1 MTTNVE
7 KQINGSNGIKSNPGS
22 SKNSPVKSNEHYPSQ
37 CKKETFKFEVP
48 PEAPVFY
55 PTEEEFQDPLA
66 YIAKIR
72 PIAENTGICKIK
84 PPSHWQPPFAVDVDK
99 LRFTPR
105 IQRLNELEAKT
116 RVKLNFLDQIAKF
129 WELQGSSLKIPMVE
143 RRALDLYTLHRVV
156 QIEGGFDNVTRER
169 KWSKVSH
176 KMGYQVGK
184 SIGTILKTHYER
196 LLFPFDVF
204 KQGKSVELKLDDSPE
219 DVEKTDKDYKP
230 HGIVSRMQIKPPP
243 EKNARRSKRFE
254 NTDSDCKTE
263 NLALKIK
270 EEKDEKDGK
279 EEKVEKVEKTEKP
292 EKIEKVEKM
301 DKMDKVE
308 KTEKMEKKEKPEKTE
323 KKEKEEK
330 ELKDEKSEDEDGGN
344 KELRRLQF
352 YGAGPKMAGYD
363 DKKEHKPRSKNVKY
377 EFDPVSSNLAKY
389 VCHNC
394 NRGDAEEYML
404 LCDGCDDSY
413 HTFCLLPPLSEI
425 PKGDWR
431 CPKCVAEEVSKP
443 MEAFGFEQAQREYT
457 LQQFGEMADQFKSE
471 YFNMPVHMVPT
482 GTVEREFWRI
492 VSSIDEDVTVEYGA
506 DLHTMDH
513 GSGFPTKSSTNLFPG
528 DKEYAESSWN
538 LNNLPV
544 LEGSV
549 LGYINADISGMK
561 VPWMYV
567 GMCFATFCWHNE
579 DHWSYS
585 INYLHWGEAKTWYG
599 VPGSK
604 AESFEE
610 TMKSAA
616 PELFHSQPD
625 LLHQLVTIMNPNIL
639 MNAGVPVYRTDQ
651 HAGEFVVT
659 FPRAY
664 HAGFNQGY
672 NFAEAV
678 NFAPADWLRMG
689 RECVLHYSHLRRF
702 CVFSHDE
709 LVCKM
714 ALDPEKLDLT
724 IAAATYQDMLV
735 MVDTEKRLRK
745 TLLDWGV
752 TNAEREAFE
761 LLPDDERQ
769 CEICKTTCF
778 LSAMTCKCSSEV
790 LVCLRHY
797 KNLCECPAP
806 NRTLRYRYTL
816 DELPVMLKALKL
828 KAESF
833 DHWVARVKDALDP
846 KTPKT
851 LNLSDLKALL
861 SEADGKKFPKCDLLQ
876 TLTSAVEDAE
886 KCASVIHQLDLNKMR
901 TRTRNSNDTKYKLTV
916 EELTLFCE
924 EIDSLACILE
934 EAKSIKELLLQS
946 RKFEEK
952 SEKLLSMP
960 LVDCTVSELEACIS
974 HGNGLCIELPN
985 LRQIST
991 RLKQCQWLESID
1003 NYQSKSDVM
1012 GLEAIKNLIQEG
1024 TLLPPHPELEEQLS
1038 KLQSVLQASEL
1049 WEEQAAEV
1057 LKSEDNNV
1065 LIQVDKLLKES
1076 SKISCFLPTEG
1087 HLFDSMKKARDWLRM
1102 LEDMNS
1108 AEYYPYFSAM
1118 EELIKK
1124 GRNLSLH
1131 LVEVDRMNDYLVL
1144 ATGWKEKTSRAFLR
1158 KNSTVIL
1165 MEALSPRV
1173 AIMNGIKTNKKG
1185 RKDDEEPSISLTS
1198 SMDPAAVVS
1207 VFKDAEDTEMA
1218 LLKKL
1223 RATNMAKS
1231 LDPSENSTFCIC
1243 GRGPFGVMMQCELCK
1258 DWFHST
1264 CTQLPKV
1271 SITKYR
1277 GSFTNVALH
1286 MAFKD
1291 CKFLCPNCQRTKRPR
1306 LDVIL
1311 GLLMSLQ
1318 KLYVRVPE
1326 GEALQCLTER
1336 AMNWQDR
1343 ARQLLQNPELEI
1355 AKNKLAMFS
1364 QKYSEAAARQRTEK
1378 IISNELK
1385 RASKNPELHQRVQEI
1400 APYSGIIEDGMT
1412 CDSGINDSDDAS
1424 RESRESDDRMGE
1436 HAYSLHLP
1444 KVGDGEDYTL
1454 HISSD
1459 IKKQLEELLLEGD
1472 LLEVYLDETFALW
1485 KLLQASR
1492 DPEREPI
1499 LIDFDAHLKTTPKKR
1514 GRKRLSEEIDSIK
1527 KITKTIKVEPEKKI
1541 RGRKIKTTK
1550 EITGKKRSYKKRVG
1564 RCQSTASDSDDN
1576 DDDESCAANG
1586 CQKPTGQNV
1595 DWVQCDGGC
1604 EQWFHMA
1611 CVGLSAEDI
1620 NEDEDYICLT
1630 CSKSTTYENLDS
1642 RSSSPRSPDSTQP
1655 STSRDVS

>member
-1 MTTNVE
+1 MNTKVE
-7 KQINGSNGIKSNPGS
+7 KPINNGSNGLKSHPGS
-22 SKNSPVKSNEHYPSQ
+22 SKTSPIKCSDHYSQ
-37 CKKETFKFEVP
+37 YKEETFQFEVP

-84 PPSHWQPPFAVDVDK
+84 PPAHWQPPFAVDVDK

-156 QIEGGFDNVTRER
+156 QLEGGFECVTKDR
-169 KWSKVSH
+169 KWSKVSQR
-176 KMGYQVGK
+176 MGYQIGK

-196 LLFPFDVF
+196 LLYPFDVF
-204 KQGKSVELKLDDSPE
+204 KQGKTMDIKIEQTSE
-219 DVEKTDKDYKP
+219 DTEKADKDYKP
-230 HGIVSRMQIKPPP
+230 HGIVNRMQIKPPP

-254 NTDSDCKTE
+254 NDESKTE

-270 EEKDEKDGK
+270 EEKTD
-279 EEKVEKVEKTEKP
+279 
-292 EKIEKVEKM
+292 
-301 DKMDKVE
+301 
-308 KTEKMEKKEKPEKTE
+308 
-323 KKEKEEK
+323 
-330 ELKDEKSEDEDGGN
+330 DEDVGN

-363 DKKEHKPRSKNVKY
+363 DKKESKPRSKNVKY
-377 EFDPVSSNLAKY
+377 DFDPLAKY

-413 HTFCLLPPLSEI
+413 HTFCLMPPLSEI

-513 GSGFPTKSSTNLFPG
+513 GSGFPTKSSSNLFPG

-604 AESFEE
+604 AENFEE

-769 CEICKTTCF
+769 CEVCKTTCF
-778 LSAMTCKCSSEV
+778 LSAITCKCTTDV

-797 KNLCECPAP
+797 KNLCECPP
-806 NRTLRYRYTL
+806 QNRTLRYRYTL

-934 EAKSIKELLLQS
+934 EAKSIRELLQQT
-946 RKFEEK
+946 RKFEET
-952 SEKLLSMP
+952 STRLLS
-960 LVDCTVSELEACIS
+960 LSLADCSISELEACS
-974 HGNGLCIELPN
+974 VHGGGLCIELPN
-985 LRQIST
+985 LRSIGT
-991 RLKQCQWLESID
+991 RLKQVQWLRD
-1003 NYQSKSDVM
+1003 VDTYRNKTDVM
-1012 GLEAIKNLIQEG
+1012 GLDAIKDLIREG
-1024 TLLPPHPELEEQLS
+1024 TMIPPHPEMEEELS
-1038 KLQSVLQASEL
+1038 KLQGILQTSEE
-1049 WEEQAAEV
+1049 WEEQAGEV
-1057 LKSEDNNV
+1057 LKSEENNV
-1065 LIQVDKLLKES
+1065 LIQVDKLLKEA
-1076 SKISCFLPTEG
+1076 SKISCYLPTEG
-1087 HLFDSMKKARDWLRM
+1087 HLYDSMKKARDWLKL
-1102 LEDMNS
+1102 LEEMNS

-1124 GRNLSLH
+1124 GKSLALH
-1131 LVEVDRMNDYLVL
+1131 LVEVDRMNEYLSL
-1144 ATGWKEKTSRAFLR
+1144 ATNWKEKTCRAFLR
-1158 KNSTVIL
+1158 KNSNCTL

-1173 AIMNGIKTNKKG
+1173 TVPNLVKSNKKT
-1185 RKDDEEPSISLTS
+1185 KVVDEESSPISLTNA
-1198 SMDPAAVVS
+1198 MDPAAVVA
-1207 VFKDAEDTEMA
+1207 VFKDAEDAEMA
-1218 LLKKL
+1218 MIKKL
-1223 RATNMAKS
+1223 RIVNMAKS
-1231 LDPSENSTFCIC
+1231 LDPSEGHTFCIC
-1243 GRGPFGVMMQCELCK
+1243 GRGLYGVMMQCELCK
-1258 DWFHST
+1258 DWFHAS

-1271 SITKYR
+1271 ATTKYK
-1277 GSFTNVALH
+1277 GNFTNIALH
-1286 MAFKD
+1286 MGFKD

-1343 ARQLLQNPELEI
+1343 ARQLLQHPELEK
-1355 AKNKLAMFS
+1355 AKAKLTM
-1364 QKYSEAAARQRTEK
+1364 
-1378 IISNELK
+1378 
-1385 RASKNPELHQRVQEI
+1385 NPELHQRVQEI
-1400 APYSGIIEDGMT
+1400 TPYSGVTEEGVT

-1424 RESRESDDRMGE
+1424 RESKDSDDRMGE

-1444 KVGDGEDYTL
+1444 KVGEGEDYIL
-1454 HISSD
+1454 D
-1459 IKKQLEELLLEGD
+1459 INIEVKKQLEELLMEGD

-1485 KLLQASR
+1485 KLMQASR
-1492 DPEREPI
+1492 DPEREPV
-1499 LIDFDAHLKTTPKKR
+1499 LIDFD
-1514 GRKRLSEEIDSIK
+1514 
-1527 KITKTIKVEPEKKI
+1527 VEGEKKI
-1541 RGRKIKTTK
+1541 RGRKVKDNK
-1550 EITGKKRSYKKRVG
+1550 EGTQKKRGKR
-1564 RCQSTASDSDDN
+1564 RIRHCQSTSAPSDSDD
-1576 DDDESCAANG
+1576 DDDEACAANG

-1620 NEDEDYICLT
+1620 NEDEDYICIT
-1630 CSKSTTYENLDS
+1630 CSRTTTYENLNDS

-1655 STSRDVS
+1655 STSKDFS

>member
-1 MTTNVE
+1 MSTPE
-7 KQINGSNGIKSNPGS
+7 KQLNGNNNGLKSSSPGS
-22 SKNSPVKSNEHYPSQ
+22 SKNSPIKCNEHYNQ
-37 CKKETFKFEVP
+37 CKEEAFQFQVP
-48 PEAPVFY
+48 SEAPVFY
-55 PTEEEFQDPLA
+55 PTEEEFLDPLA

-72 PIAENTGICKIK
+72 PVAENTGICKIK
-84 PPSHWQPPFAVDVDK
+84 PPGRWQPPFAVDVDK

-116 RVKLNFLDQIAKF
+116 RVKLNFLDRIAKF
-129 WELQGSSLKIPMVE
+129 WELQGSSLKIPVVE
-143 RRALDLYTLHRVV
+143 RRVLDLYTLHRVV
-156 QIEGGFDNVTRER
+156 QLEGGFEEVTKQR
-169 KWSKVSH
+169 KWSKVSVRL
-176 KMGYQVGK
+176 GYQIGKNVGA
-184 SIGTILKTHYER
+184 ILKQHYER

-204 KQGKSVELKLDDSPE
+204 KEGKAVPIKIESPDE
-219 DVEKTDKDYKP
+219 GNEKTDKDYKP
-230 HGIVSRMQIKPPP
+230 HGIVNRMAVKPPSD
-243 EKNARRSKRFE
+243 KNARRSKRFE
-254 NTDSDCKTE
+254 ANDKDKTE
-263 NLALKIK
+263 IELKIK
-270 EEKDEKDGK
+270 EEKSLVEDVDG
-279 EEKVEKVEKTEKP
+279 
-292 EKIEKVEKM
+292 
-301 DKMDKVE
+301 DDQN
-308 KTEKMEKKEKPEKTE
+308 
-323 KKEKEEK
+323 K
-330 ELKDEKSEDEDGGN
+330 ELK
-344 KELRRLQF
+344 RLQF

-363 DKKEHKPRSKNVKY
+363 DKKEQKPRGKNIKY
-377 EFDPVSSNLAKY
+377 DFDPLAKY

-413 HTFCLLPPLSEI
+413 HTFCLMPPLSEI

-443 MEAFGFEQAQREYT
+443 TEAFGFEQAQREYT
-457 LQQFGEMADQFKSE
+457 LQQFGEMADQFKSD

-482 GTVEREFWRI
+482 STVEREFWRI

-513 GSGFPTKSSTNLFPG
+513 GSGFPTKSSANLFQG

-567 GMCFATFCWHNE
+567 GMCFSTFCWHNE

-604 AESFEE
+604 AEAFEE

-639 MNAGVPVYRTDQ
+639 MNAGVPVFRTDQ

-689 RECVLHYSHLRRF
+689 RECILHYSHLRRF

-714 ALDPEKLDLT
+714 ALDNDKLDLT

-735 MVDTEKRLRK
+735 MVDTEKKLRK

-778 LSAMTCKCSSEV
+778 LSAMTCSCSTTS

-797 KNLCECPAP
+797 KNLCECPP
-806 NRTLRYRYTL
+806 QNRTLRYRYTL

-833 DHWVARVKDALDP
+833 DHWVAKVKDALDP
-846 KTPKT
+846 NTPKT
-851 LNLSDLKALL
+851 LNLTDLKALL
-861 SEADGKKFPKCDLLQ
+861 NEADGKKFPKCELLQ
-876 TLTSAVEDAE
+876 TLTSAVIDAE

-901 TRTRNSNDTKYKLTV
+901 TRTRHSNEAKYKLTV
-916 EELTLFCE
+916 EELTLFCD
-924 EIDSLACILE
+924 EIDSLACVLD
-934 EAKSIKELLLQS
+934 EAKSIRVLLDET
-946 RKFEEK
+946 RKFESK
-952 SEKLLSMP
+952 SEELLTQS
-960 LVDCTVSELEACIS
+960 LRENSLIELETCQS
-974 HGNGLCIELPN
+974 HGNGLCIELPG
-985 LRQIST
+985 
-991 RLKQCQWLESID
+991 LKLINNRIKQAQWMKEVD
-1003 NYQSKSDVM
+1003 NCKNRTDVM
-1012 GLEAIKNLIQEG
+1012 GLDNIKTLIQEG
-1024 TLLPPHPELEEQLS
+1024 CSLPPHNEMEEELSNLQLMLEQS
-1038 KLQSVLQASEL
+1038 QE
-1049 WEEQAAEV
+1049 WEEKAQDV
-1057 LKSEDNNV
+1057 LKCQDPNV
-1065 LIQVDKLLKES
+1065 LIQVDKLLKDA
-1076 SKISCFLPTEG
+1076 SKIACHLPTEG
-1087 HLFDSMKKARDWLRM
+1087 VLYDSMKKGRDWLKQ
-1102 LEDMNS
+1102 LEEMNS
-1108 AEYYPYFSAM
+1108 AEYYPYYSAM

-1124 GRNLSLH
+1124 GRLLTLH
-1131 LVEVDRMNDYLVL
+1131 LVEVDRMNEYLVL
-1144 ATGWKEKTSRAFLR
+1144 ANNWKDKTSRSFLR
-1158 KNSTVIL
+1158 KDSPCTL
-1165 MEALSPRV
+1165 MDALSPRTILPV
-1173 AIMNGIKTNKKG
+1173 TSKNSKKG
-1185 RKDDEEPSISLTS
+1185 KNADEDSKSIALTNT
-1198 SMDPAAVVS
+1198 MDPATVVAL
-1207 VFKDAEDTEMA
+1207 FKEAEEAEMSMI
-1218 LLKKL
+1218 KKL
-1223 RATNMAKS
+1223 RQINKPKS
-1231 LDPSENSTFCIC
+1231 LDPNDTNSTYCIC
-1243 GRGPFGVMMQCELCK
+1243 GGGLFGIMMRCELCH

-1264 CTQLPKV
+1264 CTQLPK
-1271 SITKYR
+1271 IATTKFK
-1277 GSFTNVALH
+1277 GNFLNAAVALG
-1286 MAFKD
+1286 FKD
-1291 CKFLCPNCQRTKRPR
+1291 CKYICPNCQRTKRPR
-1306 LDVIL
+1306 LDTIL
-1311 GLLMSLQ
+1311 SLLMSLQ

-1343 ARQLLQNPELEI
+1343 ARQLLQNAELER
-1355 AKNKLAMFS
+1355 AKIKLNALS
-1364 QKYSEAAARQRTEK
+1364 QKFTDAAARQRTEK
-1378 IISNELK
+1378 IISTELK
-1385 RASKNPELHQRVQEI
+1385 RASKNPELLQRVQEI
-1400 APYSGIIEDGMT
+1400 TPFSGVNEDGVT
-1412 CDSGINDSDDAS
+1412 CDSGINDSDEAS
-1424 RESRESDDRMGE
+1424 RESSRDSDDRMGE

-1444 KVGDGEDYTL
+1444 KHDAEDFV
-1454 HISSD
+1454 IRIIPE
-1459 IKKQLEELLLEGD
+1459 IKKQMEDLIMEGD

-1485 KLLQASR
+1485 KLILGCR
-1492 DPEREPI
+1492 DPEREI
-1499 LIDFDAHLKTTPKKR
+1499 MLIDFDAHLKTSPKKR
-1514 GRKRLSEEIDSIK
+1514 GRKRVSEELIDSTK
-1527 KITKTIKVEPEKKI
+1527 KPVKSLKADSEKKM
-1541 RGRKIKTTK
+1541 RGRKQQSTSKDSTQK
-1550 EITGKKRSYKKRVG
+1550 KQRGKRRG
-1564 RCQSTASDSDDN
+1564 RRCQSTASNSSDSE
-1576 DDDESCAANG
+1576 DEDCAANG
-1586 CQKPTGQNV
+1586 CQRPTGQNV

-1611 CVGLSAEDI
+1611 CVGLSAGDI
-1620 NEDEDYICLT
+1620 NEDEDYICIT
-1630 CSKSTTYENLDS
+1630 CSRSTTFESVDPCEES

-1655 STSRDVS
+1655 STSRDIS